1 MKKTFIILAVMPL
14 LFFSCKSK
22 QLLTEQKVSK
32 SPIGQLVEKVK
43 TAEPSFTTANV
54 SKMSLAIAMNDRK
67 FNVSA
72 SCRISRDSLIHIS
85 ILPVLGIEAF
95 KVEIDRDSVKVFDKL
110 NGKLYAIDFGLFSR
124 SFGVNVDFYSL
135 QALISNRFFKVGTSN
150 VNADNCK
157 LIESAET
164 TNVILYE
171 KQPLKQTIT
180 INATDRITENEIATT
195 KSGSKMTTS
204 YGNFTPFD
212 NIIFPQKI
220 GINVINGKNRLNCE
234 FGISKVVF
242 NQKINFSFLDPGK
255 YERADINSLLKK

>member
-1 MKKTFIILAVMPL
+1 MPL
-14 LFFSCKSK
+14 LLFSCKSK

-54 SKMSLAIAMNDRK
+54 SKMSLAIAMNERK

-72 SCRISRDSLIHIS
+72 TCRICRDSLIHIS
-85 ILPVLGIEAF
+85 ILPLLGIEAF
-95 KVEIDRDSVKVFDKL
+95 KVEVDVDSIKVFDKF
-110 NGKLYAIDFGLFSR
+110 NGKLYAVDFGLFNR
-124 SFGVNVDFYSL
+124 RFGVNVDFYSL
-135 QALISNRFFKVGTSN
+135 QALISNRFFKVGTPS

-157 LIESAET
+157 ISESAET

-180 INATDRITENEIATT
+180 TNAADRIISNEIATN
-195 KSGSKMTTS
+195 KAGSKMTAS
-204 YGNFTPFD
+204 YESFSPFD

-220 GINVINGKNRLNCE
+220 GIETINGKNHLNCD